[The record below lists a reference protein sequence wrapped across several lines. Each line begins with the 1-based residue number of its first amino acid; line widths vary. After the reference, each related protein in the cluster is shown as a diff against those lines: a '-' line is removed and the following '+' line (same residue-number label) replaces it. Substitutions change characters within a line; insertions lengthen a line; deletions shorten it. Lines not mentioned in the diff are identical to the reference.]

1 MIGPTMTQL
10 TADQVRH
17 IAKLA
22 RLTLSDAE
30 VEKMSKELT
39 SILGYV
45 DQLAEVD
52 TTGVEPTAQA
62 TALTGV
68 TREHSLREAPLASPD
83 ALLET
88 TPLPIADHQ
97 IQTPSAHG

>member
-1 MIGPTMTQL
+1 MTKL

-22 RLTLSDAE
+22 RLTIGDDE
-30 VEKMSKELT
+30 VEKYANELSK
-39 SILGYV
+39 ILEYIEM
-45 DQLAEVD
+45 LREVK
-52 TTGVEPTAQA
+52 TEGVEPTAQV
-62 TALTGV
+62 TGQ
-68 TREHSLREAPLASPD
+68 SNALREDEVWKAPIATPE

-88 TPLPIADHQ
+88 SGLPIVEHQ